1 MVGRRMQMGLA
12 GRLFLRLYAAN
23 LSRNRRNDPAT
34 ACADAILQLGA
45 LGGIVSTTV
54 YIAIGVVFASP
65 LLRHMYAVDWTFLV
79 IAAGAGGVVGL
90 WGWWKFRGYKDNPG
104 AAAPYRSRG
113 SVRAMNILY
122 IAVPIAWAW
131 LLGLA
136 LRFFGPA

>member
-1 MVGRRMQMGLA
+1 MSQGRVRVWVA
-12 GRLFLRLYAAN
+12 KSLFLRLYAAN
-23 LSRNRRNDPAT
+23 LCRSSRNDPPT
-34 ACADAILQLGA
+34 ACGDAILQLAA

-54 YIAIGVVFASP
+54 YIAIGVLVASP

-79 IAAGAGGVVGL
+79 IAAGAGSIVGF
-90 WGWWKFRGYKDNPG
+90 WGWWMFRGYKDDPA

-113 SVRAMNILY
+113 AVRIINILY

-136 LRFFGPA
+136 LRFFGPS